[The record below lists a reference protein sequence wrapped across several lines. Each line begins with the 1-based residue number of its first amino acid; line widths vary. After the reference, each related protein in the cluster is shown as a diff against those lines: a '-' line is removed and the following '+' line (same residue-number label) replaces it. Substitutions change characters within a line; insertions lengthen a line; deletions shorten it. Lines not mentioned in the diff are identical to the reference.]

1 MTTKER
7 WDVAIAIA
15 ATTAYVVYL
24 FASLYAQREGMGD
37 GVAYRLRWHSE
48 QMRRAREREQ
58 EAQRML
64 NEVRFDTWLMEH
76 GVLPD
81 ARPQ

>member
-24 FASLYAQREGMGD
+24 FASLYAQRDGMGD
-37 GVAYRLRWHSE
+37 GAFYRLRWHSE
-48 QMRRAREREQ
+48 QMRRAREREA
-58 EAQRML
+58 EFQRL
-64 NEVRFDTWLMEH
+64 KNDVLFDAWLT
-76 GVLPD
+76 VNS

>member
-1 MTTKER
+1 VTKKER

-24 FASLYAQREGMGD
+24 FASLYSQREGMGD
-37 GVAYRLRWHSE
+37 GAIYRLRWHSE
-48 QMRRAREREQ
+48 QARRAREREQ
-58 EAQRML
+58 EFQRL
-64 NEVRFDTWLMEH
+64 RNEVLFDAWLT
-76 GVLPD
+76 VNS